1 MNMGMSVGRASSTL
15 VGLANEIQGAL
26 EELGRQ
32 GMKLAEEIRV
42 VDRKHLEL
50 DIESMKL
57 KTKDRRSDF
66 FDSARGLMLE
76 KSNEWFAFFHM
87 QS

>member
-1 MNMGMSVGRASSTL
+1 MGMSIGKASSSL
-15 VGLANEIQGAL
+15 AGLANEIQSAI
-26 EELGRQ
+26 EELGKQ

-50 DIESMKL
+50 DVESMKL

-66 FDSARGLMLE
+66 FDSARGLLME